1 MKKRE
6 VYRLHLVCH
15 YGLKVLTRQV
25 TSIISPRA
33 RCEGSP
39 LILGTSRRV
48 LIRNFSGID
57 AQLQSNT

>member
-1 MKKRE
+1 MKKRA

-15 YGLKVLTRQV
+15 YGLQVLTRQA

-33 RCEGSP
+33 RCMGHP